1 MVYILSCYS
10 LLVRCATVNLTTTLE
25 LTFGRGCLVEKFT
38 VVRFVSFSAL
48 QGLVGIILPF
58 SV

>member
-10 LLVRCATVNLTTTLE
+10 LFARCATVNLTTTLE
-25 LTFGRGCLVEKFT
+25 LALGHGCLVEKFT

-48 QGLVGIILPF
+48 QGLVGII
-58 SV
+58 

>member
-25 LTFGRGCLVEKFT
+25 LALGRGCLVKKFT
-38 VVRFVSFSAL
+38 VVKFVSFSAL
-48 QGLVGIILPF
+48 QGLVGMI
-58 SV
+58 